1 VWIGRWRE
9 AVAEPDGATRLVRKS
24 EVLGTIEE
32 FPSKREA
39 EHELWHRLQS
49 RNFGTSGTAGPMTL
63 RRYVA
68 ESWKPA
74 VFPSV
79 KYSTRLFYETNL
91 NAHILPEF
99 GDVPLRLI
107 ARDGVQKLLQAKARG
122 GLSWTSVKHIR
133 VVFSMV
139 LSAAEM
145 DDLVRQNVV
154 KKTRLP
160 RRTYTGDSRTVSV
173 DDLRALLNALPE
185 PSQSIASLLAL
196 TGLRIGEITALRW
209 MDVDLTQ
216 RTLRVRQTVYKGVI
230 DTPKTKRSNRCVP
243 LSPLAVEIFRRQRQ
257 GTGTELVFASR
268 AGAPLCCN
276 NLINRQLKPT
286 AEKLKITGMN
296 WHWFRHASASLLDA
310 AGASLG
316 TVQTLLGHSSS
327 QVTREVYMH
336 DVPTES
342 RSAVERM
349 QHLLIGPGLLG
360 PNTDPSFAGS
370 EISGAV
376 TD

>member
-1 VWIGRWRE
+1 
-9 AVAEPDGATRLVRKS
+9 
-24 EVLGTIEE
+24 
-32 FPSKREA
+32 
-39 EHELWHRLQS
+39 
-49 RNFGTSGTAGPMTL
+49 MTL

-79 KYSTRLFYETNL
+79 KHSTRLFYETNL

-107 ARDGVQKLLQAKARG
+107 ARDDVQRLLQAKGRS

-133 VVFSMV
+133 VVFGMI
-139 LSAAEM
+139 LNAAEM

-160 RRTYTGDSRTVSV
+160 RRTYSEDSRTVSV
-173 DDLRALLNALPE
+173 ADLRSLLLALPE
-185 PSQSIASLLAL
+185 PSRSIASLLAL
-196 TGLRIGEITALRW
+196 TGLRIGEISALRW

-216 RTLRVRQTVYKGVI
+216 RTLRVRQTVYNGII

-243 LSPLAVEIFRRQRQ
+243 LSPLAVEIFTRQRQ

-268 AGAPLCCN
+268 AGSPLCRN

-286 AEKLKITGMN
+286 AAKLKIKGMN
-296 WHWFRHASASLLDA
+296 WHWLRHASASLLDA

-336 DVPTES
+336 DVPSES
-342 RSAVERM
+342 RNAVERM
-349 QHLLIGPGLLG
+349 QHLLIGPNL
-360 PNTDPSFAGS
+360 DPSFAGS

-376 TD
+376 IH